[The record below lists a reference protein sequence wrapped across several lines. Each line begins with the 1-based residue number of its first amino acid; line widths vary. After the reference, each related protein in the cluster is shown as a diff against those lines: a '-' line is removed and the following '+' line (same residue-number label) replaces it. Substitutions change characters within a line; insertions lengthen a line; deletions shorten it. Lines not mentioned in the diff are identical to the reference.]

1 MSAIKNLVIRGTQ
14 EELIRQ
20 LEEYKFIGREAEL
33 DLSEGKLTVFALP
46 RSYKKKRVAEAK
58 LAARRQSDDDDY
70 S

>member
-1 MSAIKNLVIRGTQ
+1 MSAIKNLVIRGSQ

-33 DLSEGKLTVFALP
+33 DLSAGKLTVFALP